1 MYFDREK
8 RPAHEMEFASLS
20 LSSSQQEVYDE
31 EEEEDVRRNRHRSD
45 SSFGDDVEF
54 DFLKVPKLP
63 RSSSLKLSKTPPG
76 TPTRRKS
83 VRFADALGLD
93 LALVRHILNPDEPPT
108 VPPGVT
114 AAHQQHHPDDA
125 TDGRPRRVSSHWRL
139 CFPQPGLDVRRRTVD
154 SKVQLESCV
163 VSGSNRRV
171 YGTVRVANV
180 AYEKDVRVRYT
191 TNGWLTFDDVI
202 ASYVEHSNDLV
213 TDRFSFVLSI
223 ADHLGPRSRLEFA
236 VRYSVGRETFWDSNS
251 KRNYAI
257 ECVEL
262 YEDNFFGRAST
273 VA

>member
-1 MYFDREK
+1 
-8 RPAHEMEFASLS
+8 MEFASLS
-20 LSSSQQEVYDE
+20 LSSSQEFYDEEE

-63 RSSSLKLSKTPPG
+63 RSSSLKLNKTPPS

-108 VPPGVT
+108 LPPGAT
-114 AAHQQHHPDDA
+114 AAVHPDDVS
-125 TDGRPRRVSSHWRL
+125 DGSSRPRRVASHHWRL
-139 CFPQPGLDVRRRTVD
+139 CFPQPGLDVRRRTPD
-154 SKVQLESCV
+154 SKVLLESCV

-191 TNGWLTFDDVI
+191 TNGWLTFDDVT
-202 ASYVEHSNDLV
+202 ASYVQNSNDLV
-213 TDRFSFVLSI
+213 SDRFSFVLSI
-223 ADHLGPRSRLEFA
+223 PDHLGPRSRLEFA

-262 YEDNFFGRAST
+262 YEDDFFGRASPL
-273 VA
+273 A